1 MGKVPKAMVSAR
13 GSPDLGCCVSA
24 GWRSAMRNGISICRA
39 RSSPHASVAWFR
51 DLRNR
56 TIFFVGRTLRSVPQ
70 GIPLLREPVPA
81 EYCRLSSVPHVRL
94 VRLRMGRLFG
104 RLLSIRS
111 LGRSRWWFLWSLDRL
126 VRWWSDLRF
135 EGLACG
141 RRLER
146 LARTG
151 LLRLVGSRLFGH
163 GVGCWVVK
171 FSVDQM
177 YSHDLGAKLSA
188 QLTVA
193 GVKCFRLDLRQVRI
207 KLPDVFPL

>member
-24 GWRSAMRNGISICRA
+24 GWRSAMRNGISIYRA

-94 VRLRMGRLFG
+94 VRLRTGRLFS
-104 RLLSIRS
+104 RLPPIWN
-111 LGRSRWWFLWSLDRL
+111 LGRSRWWFLWLLGRF
-126 VRWWSDLRF
+126 VRGWSDHRF
-135 EGLACG
+135 HGCS
-141 RRLER
+141 RRRHLER
-146 LARTG
+146 LARSG
-151 LLRLVGSRLFGH
+151 LLWLVGSRLFGH
-163 GVGCWVVK
+163 GVGCWVVE

-177 YSHDLGAKLSA
+177 YSRDLGAKLSA
-188 QLTVA
+188 QPTVA
-193 GVKCFRLDLRQVRI
+193 V
-207 KLPDVFPL
+207 